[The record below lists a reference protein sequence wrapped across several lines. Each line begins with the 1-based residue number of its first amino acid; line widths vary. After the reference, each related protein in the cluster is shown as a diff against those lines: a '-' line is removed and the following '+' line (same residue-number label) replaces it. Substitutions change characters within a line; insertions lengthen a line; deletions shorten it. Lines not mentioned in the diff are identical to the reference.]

1 MINLV
6 DYIIIGHDNP
16 DVDSILSGIL
26 LEKIF
31 KKKGLSASFI
41 IPDETI
47 DCDTLSILKL
57 LSIDFITFQDSIPS
71 NKVQYIL
78 VDHHDRVLPY
88 KPYMIID
95 HHPDDDFISDN
106 QFYINSFSSSTS
118 CIIGKKYE
126 NLLDKDDMILILVST
141 LVDTASFHSKKTNP
155 DDTNW
160 LLSKCRDFSINIED
174 YYKLGLCLTDLSDK
188 NVIFHGLKKYYYKDV
203 SFESSYIQIQ
213 GVSDN
218 QTFIYTS
225 LLKLMSY
232 VKKNNLYL
240 FAFIVHDMDTF
251 SSSVFNVYSDYFTY
265 VKYDS
270 YISRGNNVVPS
281 IRQLIDMDDIYKK
294 KRK

>member
-1 MINLV
+1 MINLD

-47 DCDTLSILKL
+47 DSDTLSILKL

-71 NKVQYIL
+71 NRVQYIL
-78 VDHHDRVLPY
+78 VDHHDRVLPN

-126 NLLDKDDMILILVST
+126 NLLDKDDMILILVSA

-160 LLSKCRDFSINIED
+160 LLSKCRDFSINIDD

-213 GVSDN
+213 DVHDN
-218 QTFIYTS
+218 QEVICDI
-225 LLKLMSY
+225 LLKLMKY
-232 VKKNNLYL
+232 VKQNNLYL
-240 FAFIVHDMDTF
+240 FAFIVHDMDLF
-251 SSSVFNVYSDYFTY
+251 SSSVFYVYSDYFTY
-265 VKYDS
+265 EKYNS
-270 YISRGNNVVPS
+270 YISRGNNVVPN
-281 IRQLIDMDDIYKK
+281 IYQLIDDDNKI

>member
-1 MINLV
+1 MINLD

-47 DCDTLSILKL
+47 DSDTLSILKL
-57 LSIDFITFQDSIPS
+57 LSIDFITFQDSILS
-71 NKVQYIL
+71 NRVQYIL
-78 VDHHDRVLPY
+78 VDHHDRVLPN

-126 NLLDKDDMILILVST
+126 NLLDKDDMILILVSA

-160 LLSKCRDFSINIED
+160 LLSKCRDFSINIDD

-213 GVSDN
+213 DVHDN
-218 QTFIYTS
+218 QEVICDI
-225 LLKLMSY
+225 LLKLMKY
-232 VKKNNLYL
+232 VKQNNLYL
-240 FAFIVHDMDTF
+240 FAFIVHDMDFF
-251 SSSVFNVYSDYFTY
+251 SSSVFTVYSNYFTY
-265 VKYDS
+265 NRYDS

-281 IRQLIDMDDIYKK
+281 IYQAIDEENDI